1 MMDGDSLLV
10 DSVIPFYENRLTVTG
25 AVWRP
30 GEYELNGTVHTV
42 RQLVD
47 QAAGLK
53 GDEFTGRA
61 QITRL
66 NPDFTTTVIAV
77 DIRGILSGTSP
88 DIELK
93 PEDQLNIPSL
103 FDLREPYTI
112 KISGAVNYIDT
123 VLPYRNNLTVEDAI
137 MMAGGLKERK

>member
-53 GDEFTGRA
+53 GDEFAGRA

-66 NPDFTTTVIAV
+66 NPDFTTTVV
-77 DIRGILSGTSP
+77 VKSGFKRVIWARPVNSSP
-88 DIELK
+88 FK
-93 PEDQLNIPSL
+93 P
-103 FDLREPYTI
+103 
-112 KISGAVNYIDT
+112 A
-123 VLPYRNNLTVEDAI
+123 A
-137 MMAGGLKERK
+137 